1 MALDPN
7 IKTRPLNINDLD
19 PSEYTVVEEK
29 EDEDE
34 ETIDKP
40 LNINDLDPSEYTVVE
55 EADKETITVDKEAI
69 VKPLNINDLDPS
81 EYTVVEEPKEESSYF
96 DKVVLDSAI
105 SLSQGFVGLGQA
117 AVGLFDIPTLGY
129 AGKGLEY
136 TLDNVFGGDLADL
149 TQWLQSFKTDE
160 QLLAERELSEV
171 KDFLPTIKEL
181 ATNPGALSNTILR
194 TLPQM
199 IGGWGIGRKI
209 LSEVGKYGAKK
220 GLGVKATQ
228 ELIKKNAV
236 KATGAGEGIIAT
248 GAMAEDIRQQSED
261 GLITPTQAALSVG
274 SGALTG
280 ILGTLGAKVAN
291 RLDVTDIDVLVTAGR
306 GAQKAEAKSAL
317 VAAIKSGVLE
327 ATIEELPQS
336 MQEQVAMN
344 IAVGRPPLEGVPEA
358 AAEGMMAAFVIA
370 GSVSG
375 VNQKLTNT
383 KIKRDNIAEEFE
395 KEKKE
400 EKKRLKD
407 SPDIATIKK
416 DGFTELEARN
426 QAKEDAAS
434 KKAQKIEKIK
444 STKALNKAASYAATD
459 GVITENVLKTFQ
471 LNPRSNAYGLLLN
484 QDLKKPLVAEQVYR
498 ILDAIPPNQR
508 MNQKAI
514 TKFLQGAQNAKG
526 GEAKDTAVDPT
537 TTGASDAIPG
547 GQPDANAEGNQNL
560 VGTRNDINTDNTGK
574 PISGAQRKRAALA
587 QQKKAA
593 KAEQKKILSGKDQG
607 FDTSVGLAD
616 EVATRAD
623 IAEVTGIDESGPDS
637 DEGGNNYRRS
647 EPYNDSRS
655 EPLSNLARISNLNQW
670 AGNTQLR
677 YKEGQRDVRGFE
689 ANPGELIPFYH
700 ATDAKDDFSTFLTFP
715 FPGRGAIYASPSPEE
730 AQRIAFQ
737 YGNIQTGTSSVRNF
751 NPDEGSRVLPVY
763 VRAENVWDYES
774 ADDIDIVYQEI
785 QKQKSTAEA
794 LKFKNGVAEQ
804 NYRPIEDNIDIIES
818 LGYDG
823 FFIMEPTTSG
833 NSAKNIGVFDPNQ
846 LKSAIGNDGGFST
859 ENDDIQ
865 KSILRDTLENINE
878 QIEENQDG
886 AITPAQQRVQMNA
899 VFDTIVKFQNKISA
913 VIPGEVRTSAQ
924 EQLEQI
930 KRFVEMRAS
939 AIQKLE
945 DGTAANEPGGETFAS
960 TQVNELNNSI
970 RRIGVQLKNS
980 VLKIQE
986 RKMNLKSYS
995 ADATFDAI
1003 LDAEKRIRKQ
1013 LVKPAINLTNA
1024 LNETFEDLKYRLDII
1039 EDDVFRNPQKKAM
1052 YEVDSPIY
1060 GSNTIKYLTE
1070 TYTESDTYDLDTILE
1085 MGNSIRVV
1093 KTDPSARKYQ
1103 ADMGKAKGDVALQT
1117 ALTLKFENGKFNLA
1131 RDLVNFEKIIAFDL
1145 VNSLNLKIEENSDY
1159 VNAVLGNN
1167 GITND
1172 FTDAIPA
1179 RNLNDLIQN
1188 NINAGNPTNVVD
1200 VLQMLEDSQTI
1211 NNTEKEVVK
1220 ILKKVP
1226 GMSDVSVERMQE
1238 NGKFGYGVLGYY
1250 QEQDRSLKIKM
1261 LNLSSSRREF
1271 QQSTSDMFAT
1281 NATII
1286 HEIVHA
1292 ATVGITETLF
1302 KNPRID
1308 DIRNPNL
1315 LEPKNKLGQ
1324 QLKDIMVTVYEAN
1337 IENEAAFDK
1346 RQDFFEETA
1355 GYDSDSYYPP
1365 GIDFS
1370 SPGYRFN
1377 KEYGMTNP
1385 LEFLAESFSNESFQI
1400 GLAQIPSK
1408 VEKKANLFESL
1419 WDDFIIYVQNAITS
1433 VNNRA
1438 RKQPPNIDIQQ
1449 RSVLNDLVAIA
1460 PSLMQG
1466 PQTPADNSKTPNFKK
1481 TTNIEQEGDKLLKES
1496 GQKPAAPPPPPK
1508 VPKYVTAGDDPRFD
1522 TVFGYVGAGMR
1533 WVQTKVFNFEAALNG
1548 AIRKSMRKQ
1557 GVTPKDFEKAFYM
1570 LDSGQA
1576 VKADDVATNFIFK
1589 GDIKWDEDTSKAMV
1603 EENGMSMKDLEKQL
1617 LDISGKKGI
1626 PLQKVVEHAHSYF
1639 VALRNKGLRS
1649 TNLKVEKKVLS
1660 LLAQGKKTQAKK
1672 VYAAG
1677 FKVPSMTIEQQRSG
1691 LKQIK
1696 LYPEL
1701 AEVSNI
1707 WNAVRENV
1715 INFAVESGLY
1725 TEEQAQKLLDVM
1737 DYVPFYRAMGEK
1749 IGPQE
1754 NTRGLLDAQTDKK
1767 YKGSYRPVHNVF
1779 DNMEKW
1785 AHYIVRKS
1793 VQNQS
1798 AVNKVVLTKKYM
1810 GNIGTSPNDW
1820 VIKDTTNKNK
1830 NDGTTIVVWMDG
1842 KKESFQYRSKIMS
1855 EAFTG
1860 LEPAALPMLRFLAP
1874 IINTLRLN
1882 IVLNPIFSIIQIP
1895 MDAFATFLTSGV
1907 KFPVMLPLQVVK
1919 EIALSTVGLSNART
1933 QLKKATV
1940 AGIRDYSKQVENVE
1954 KEIRR
1959 NGYRQETSSYKKIL
1973 EVLVAPLQKFS
1984 QMSDN
1989 LIRQAVYSQT
1999 MLETNDARLAT
2010 LRAAEIINFRRTGS
2024 AQIVN
2029 IARQLAPFVNANL
2042 QALNVVGGTLLL
2054 DGISPQTKMQALGS
2068 NLNALTQTVPLVIMY
2083 NMLMGGE
2090 EEFEKL
2096 DPAYRDNVLFIPS
2109 GFSVDKDSP
2118 LGITFQTA
2126 GFTMP
2131 LRPDLWTLIAK
2142 VIPEHLYQ
2150 AYIEDSEDSEKMK
2163 LAFKRALLK
2172 GIATPG
2178 PMPTGIGSFLE
2189 AAYNYDLYKDRPIV
2203 GRGQEKFSGAPE
2215 EQYTR
2220 STSQFSISVANF
2232 FAEETGKTVS
2242 PMYIDHIL
2250 RGTLGYTAGIIQL
2263 FTERWMADINGIVLP
2278 KNTGIEGIMAMDRE
2292 GLRDIPGTFRLYTSE
2307 EGSRNQGDFYELRE
2321 QVNEIYKTYK
2331 ALDTTTGVDKAKAEK
2346 YRDENQE
2353 FLDVYESIKVLD
2365 GRMAQIRKL
2374 ENEVYRNPNMEPAE
2388 KEKELRRYAEERQ
2401 DQLGYLVESGYFN
2414 NSKTNRKLRRL
2425 IEEHRREVYD

>member
-1 MALDPN
+1 M
-7 IKTRPLNINDLD
+7 
-19 PSEYTVVEEK
+19 
-29 EDEDE
+29 
-34 ETIDKP
+34 
-40 LNINDLDPSEYTVVE
+40 
-55 EADKETITVDKEAI
+55 
-69 VKPLNINDLDPS
+69 
-81 EYTVVEEPKEESSYF
+81 
-96 DKVVLDSAI
+96 
-105 SLSQGFVGLGQA
+105 SQGFVGLGQA

-129 AGKGLEY
+129 AGKGLDY
-136 TLDNVFGGDLADL
+136 ALDNVFGGDLADL

-160 QLLAERELSEV
+160 QILAERELSDV
-171 KDFLPTIKEL
+171 KGFLPTIKEL
-181 ATNPGALSNTILR
+181 ATNPGALSNSILR

-199 IGGWGIGRKI
+199 LGGWAIGKK
-209 LSEVGKYGAKK
+209 LLTEVGKYGAKK

-274 SGALTG
+274 SGVITG
-280 ILGTLGAKVAN
+280 ILGTLGGKVAN
-291 RLDVTDIDVLVTAGR
+291 KLDVTDIDVLLTAGK
-306 GAQKAEAKSAL
+306 GAQKAEARSAL

-336 MQEQVAMN
+336 MQEQIAMN

-383 KIKRDNIAEEFE
+383 KINRDNIAEEFE
-395 KEKKE
+395 KEQKRIKKE
-400 EKKRLKD
+400 DKD
-407 SPDIATIKK
+407 LPEVSKVKK
-416 DGFTELEARN
+416 DGYEGLKNIVKDEEEA
-426 QAKEDAAS
+426 ALKVEETKE
-434 KKAQKIEKIK
+434 KRKA
-444 STKALNKAASYAATD
+444 TNALNKVASYAATD
-459 GVITENVLKTFQ
+459 GLITKDVLKTFQ
-471 LNPRSNAYGLLLN
+471 LNPSSNAYKLLLN
-484 QDLKKPLVAEQVYR
+484 QDLKKQNNVYQ
-498 ILDAIPPNQR
+498 ILDAIPKNQKI
-508 MNQKAI
+508 NQKAV

-537 TTGASDAIPG
+537 TTGASNAIPG

-560 VGTRNDINTDNTGK
+560 VGTRNDVNTDNTGK

-587 QQKKAA
+587 KKKAA

-616 EVATRAD
+616 EVATRED
-623 IAEVTGIDESGPDS
+623 ITEVTGIDESGPDS
-637 DEGGNNYRRS
+637 DEGGTNYRRS

-655 EPLSNLARISNLNQW
+655 EPLSNLARLSNLNQW

-677 YKEGQRDVRGFE
+677 YKEGQLDIRGFE
-689 ANPGELIPFYH
+689 AISGELIPFYH
-700 ATDAKDDFSTFLTFP
+700 ATDAKDDFNYFLTNP
-715 FPGRGAIYASPSPEE
+715 FPGTGAVYASPSPEE

-737 YGNIQTGTSSVRNF
+737 YGNTQTGTSSVRNL
-751 NPDEGSRVLPVY
+751 NPNEGSRVLPVY

-804 NYRPIEDNIDIIES
+804 NYKPIEDNIDIIES

-846 LKSAIGNDGGFST
+846 LKSAIGNDGSFST
-859 ENDDIQ
+859 TDDNITARRAQ
-865 KSILRDTLENINE
+865 YPSILRDALENINE

-899 VFDTIVKFQNKISA
+899 VFDTIDKWQKTIGPYLVK
-913 VIPGEVRTSAQ
+913 GDGTGRTVAQ
-924 EQLEQI
+924 ELLEQI
-930 KRFVEMRAS
+930 KRFIDRRANV
-939 AIQKLE
+939 IQKIE
-945 DGTAANEPGGETFAS
+945 DGTAANEPGGETFANN
-960 TQVNELNNSI
+960 QVQEINNTINSL
-970 RRIGVQLKNS
+970 GVQLKNS
-980 VLKIQE
+980 VLKIQKN
-986 RKMNLKSYS
+986 KMNLNGGKPYS
-995 ADATFDAI
+995 ADATFDEI

-1013 LVKPAINLTNA
+1013 IVKPAINLTHA
-1024 LNETFEDLKYRLDII
+1024 LNETVEDFRYRLDII
-1039 EDDVFRNPQKKAM
+1039 EDDVSRNPRKEAM
-1052 YEVDSPIY
+1052 YEADSPIY
-1060 GSNTIKYLTE
+1060 GDPVVQFLTE
-1070 TYTESDTYDLDTILE
+1070 VYTESTTYDLATILE
-1085 MGNSIRVV
+1085 MGNDIRVV
-1093 KTDPSARKYQ
+1093 KAPPSAKKYQ
-1103 ADMGKAKGDVALQT
+1103 DDMGKAKGDVALQT
-1117 ALTLKFENGKFNLA
+1117 ALTLKFDDGKFNVA

-1145 VNSLNLKIEENSDY
+1145 VNSLNVQIENESNY
-1159 VNAVLGNN
+1159 VDAVLDNN
-1167 GITND
+1167 SITSD
-1172 FTDAIPA
+1172 FTDALPA
-1179 RNLNDLIQN
+1179 RNLNNLIKD
-1188 NINAGNPTNVVD
+1188 NIAAEKTTNVVD
-1200 VLQMLEDSQTI
+1200 VLQMLEETQTLT
-1211 NNTEKEVVK
+1211 NTEKAVVK

-1226 GMSDVSVERMQE
+1226 GMNDVLVDRMDE
-1238 NGKFGYGVLGYY
+1238 DINSPMVLGVLGYY
-1250 QEQDRSLKIKM
+1250 SESDRAIKIKM
-1261 LNLSSSRREF
+1261 LNLSSSRRQF
-1271 QQSTSDMFAT
+1271 QQPTPDMFAT

-1302 KNPRID
+1302 KNPRLD

-1324 QLKDIMVTVYEAN
+1324 ELKDIMVNVYEAN
-1337 IENEAAFDK
+1337 IENVKEFNR
-1346 RQDFFEETA
+1346 RQDLIEAGFESEA
-1355 GYDSDSYYPP
+1355 GFDSDSYYPP
-1365 GIDFS
+1365 VPTNFS
-1370 SPGYRFN
+1370 APGYVFN
-1377 KEYGMTNP
+1377 NEYGMTNV
-1385 LEFLAESFSNESFQI
+1385 LEFLAEAFSNERFQI

-1408 VEKKANLFESL
+1408 VKKRANLFESL
-1419 WDDFIIYVQNAITS
+1419 WDDFITYVQNAINS
-1433 VNNRA
+1433 VNRRA
-1438 RKQPPNIDIQQ
+1438 GKQSPNIDIQQ

-1557 GVTPKDFEKAFYM
+1557 GVTAKDFEKAFYM

-1603 EENGMSMKDLEKQL
+1603 EENGMSMKDLERQL

-1660 LLAQGKKTQAKK
+1660 LLRQGKNTQAKK

-1725 TEEQAQKLLDVM
+1725 NEEQAQKLLDVM

-1959 NGYRQETSSYKKIL
+1959 NGYSQETSSYKKIL
-1973 EVLVAPLQKFS
+1973 ETLVAPLQKFS

-1999 MLETNDARLAT
+1999 MLETKDARLAT

-2024 AQIVN
+2024 AQVVN

-2090 EEFEKL
+2090 EEFEEL

-2118 LGITFQTA
+2118 LGITFQTV

-2220 STSQFSISVANF
+2220 TTSQFSISVANF
-2232 FAEETGKTVS
+2232 FAEETGKTIS

-2307 EGSRNQGDFYELRE
+2307 EGSRNQSDFYELRE
-2321 QVNEIYKTYK
+2321 QVNEIYKTYN
-2331 ALDTTTGVDKAKAEK
+2331 ALDKTTGVNKAKAEK
-2346 YRDENQE
+2346 YREENQE
-2353 FLDVYESIKVLD
+2353 FLDVYSNLKSLD
-2365 GRMAQIRKL
+2365 ERMASIRKL

-2388 KEKELRRYAEERQ
+2388 KEKELRRYAQERQ
-2401 DQLGYLVESGYFN
+2401 EQLGYLVESDYFD
-2414 NSKTNRKLRRL
+2414 NSKTSRKLRRL
-2425 IEEHRREVYD
+2425 IEEYRREVYD

>member
-1 MALDPN
+1 
-7 IKTRPLNINDLD
+7 
-19 PSEYTVVEEK
+19 
-29 EDEDE
+29 
-34 ETIDKP
+34 
-40 LNINDLDPSEYTVVE
+40 
-55 EADKETITVDKEAI
+55 
-69 VKPLNINDLDPS
+69 
-81 EYTVVEEPKEESSYF
+81 
-96 DKVVLDSAI
+96 
-105 SLSQGFVGLGQA
+105 
-117 AVGLFDIPTLGY
+117 
-129 AGKGLEY
+129 
-136 TLDNVFGGDLADL
+136 
-149 TQWLQSFKTDE
+149 
-160 QLLAERELSEV
+160 
-171 KDFLPTIKEL
+171 
-181 ATNPGALSNTILR
+181 
-194 TLPQM
+194 
-199 IGGWGIGRKI
+199 
-209 LSEVGKYGAKK
+209 
-220 GLGVKATQ
+220 
-228 ELIKKNAV
+228 
-236 KATGAGEGIIAT
+236 
-248 GAMAEDIRQQSED
+248 
-261 GLITPTQAALSVG
+261 
-274 SGALTG
+274 
-280 ILGTLGAKVAN
+280 
-291 RLDVTDIDVLVTAGR
+291 
-306 GAQKAEAKSAL
+306 
-317 VAAIKSGVLE
+317 
-327 ATIEELPQS
+327 
-336 MQEQVAMN
+336 
-344 IAVGRPPLEGVPEA
+344 
-358 AAEGMMAAFVIA
+358 
-370 GSVSG
+370 
-375 VNQKLTNT
+375 
-383 KIKRDNIAEEFE
+383 
-395 KEKKE
+395 
-400 EKKRLKD
+400 
-407 SPDIATIKK
+407 
-416 DGFTELEARN
+416 
-426 QAKEDAAS
+426 
-434 KKAQKIEKIK
+434 
-444 STKALNKAASYAATD
+444 
-459 GVITENVLKTFQ
+459 
-471 LNPRSNAYGLLLN
+471 
-484 QDLKKPLVAEQVYR
+484 
-498 ILDAIPPNQR
+498 

-537 TTGASDAIPG
+537 TTGASNAIPG
-547 GQPDANAEGNQNL
+547 GQSDADAAGNQNPD
-560 VGTRNDINTDNTGK
+560 GTRNDVNTDNTGK
-574 PISGAQRKRAALA
+574 PNVRAQRKRDALA
-587 QQKKAA
+587 KKKAA
-593 KAEQKKILSGKDQG
+593 KAEQKKAVFKDKVKAKD
-607 FDTSVGLAD
+607 FDTSVGLAEETPTRD
-616 EVATRAD
+616 EVLDEA
-623 IAEVTGIDESGPDS
+623 GIDESGPES
-637 DEGGNNYRRS
+637 DEGGTNYRRS

-655 EPLSNLARISNLNQW
+655 EPLSNSARLTNLNQW

-677 YKEGQRDVRGFE
+677 YKEGQRDIRGFE
-689 ANPGELIPFYH
+689 AIPGELIPFYH
-700 ATDAKDDFSTFLTFP
+700 ATDAKDDFNSFLTFP
-715 FPGRGAIYASPSPEE
+715 FPGRGAIYASPSSEE

-737 YGNIQTGTSSVRNF
+737 YGSTQTGTSSVRNP
-751 NPDEGSRVLPVY
+751 NPNEGSRVLPVY

-804 NYRPIEDNIDIIES
+804 NYKPIEDNIDIIES

-846 LKSAIGNDGGFST
+846 LKSAIGNDGSFST
-859 ENDDIQ
+859 TNDNITARRAQ
-865 KSILRDTLENINE
+865 YPSILRDTLENINE

-899 VFDTIVKFQNKISA
+899 VFDTIDKWQKTIGPYLVK
-913 VIPGEVRTSAQ
+913 GDGTGRTVAQ

-930 KRFVEMRAS
+930 KRFIDQRANV
-939 AIQKLE
+939 IQKIE
-945 DGTAANEPGGETFAS
+945 DGTAASEPGGETFANN
-960 TQVNELNNSI
+960 QVQEINKTINSL
-970 RRIGVQLKNS
+970 GVQLKNS
-980 VLKIQE
+980 VLKIQKN
-986 RKMNLKSYS
+986 KMNLNGGKPYS

-1003 LDAEKRIRKQ
+1003 LDAEKRIRNQ
-1013 LVKPAINLTNA
+1013 IVKPAINLTNA
-1024 LNETFEDLKYRLDII
+1024 LNETIEDFRYRLDII
-1039 EDDVFRNPQKKAM
+1039 EDDVSRNPRKEAM
-1052 YEVDSPIY
+1052 YEADSPIY
-1060 GSNTIKYLTE
+1060 GDPVVQFLTE
-1070 TYTESDTYDLDTILE
+1070 VYTESTTFDLATILE
-1085 MGNSIRVV
+1085 MGNDIRVV
-1093 KTDPSARKYQ
+1093 KADPSAKKYQ
-1103 ADMGKAKGDVALQT
+1103 DDMDRTKGDVVSQT
-1117 ALTLKFENGKFNLA
+1117 ALTLAFDTGKFNVA
-1131 RDLVNFEKIIAFDL
+1131 RDLVNYEKIIAFDL
-1145 VNSLNLKIEENSDY
+1145 VNSLNVQIENDSNY
-1159 VNAVLGNN
+1159 VDAVLDDNS
-1167 GITND
+1167 ITDD
-1172 FTDAIPA
+1172 FIDAIPA
-1179 RNLNDLIQN
+1179 RNLNDLIKD
-1188 NINAGNPTNVVD
+1188 NIAAEKTTNVVD
-1200 VLQMLEDSQTI
+1200 VLQMLEETQTLT
-1211 NNTEKEVVK
+1211 NTEKAVVK

-1226 GMSDVSVERMQE
+1226 GMNDVLVDRMDE
-1238 NGKFGYGVLGYY
+1238 DINSPMVLNVLGYY
-1250 QEQDRSLKIKM
+1250 SEYERAIKIKM
-1261 LNLSSSRREF
+1261 LNLSHSSREF
-1271 QQSTSDMFAT
+1271 QQPTKDMFAT

-1292 ATVGITETLF
+1292 ATVGITENLF
-1302 KNPRID
+1302 KNKILDNVRD
-1308 DIRNPNL
+1308 PNL
-1315 LEPKNKLGQ
+1315 LEPRNKLGQ
-1324 QLKDIMVTVYEAN
+1324 ELKDIMVTVYEAN
-1337 IENEAAFDK
+1337 IENVKAFGN
-1346 RQDFFEETA
+1346 RQVRDMTLEEYNSINIE
-1355 GYDSDSYYPP
+1355 G
-1365 GIDFS
+1365 FS
-1370 SPGYRFN
+1370 APGYVFN
-1377 KEYGMTNP
+1377 DEYGMTNV
-1385 LEFLAESFSNESFQI
+1385 LEFIAEAFSNERFQI

-1408 VEKKANLFESL
+1408 VKKRANLFESL
-1419 WDDFIIYVQNAITS
+1419 WDDFIIYVQNALNS
-1433 VNNRA
+1433 VNLREG
-1438 RKQPPNIDIQQ
+1438 KQSPNIDIQQ

-1466 PQTPADNSKTPNFKK
+1466 PREFGPNQATRKQFKK

-1557 GVTPKDFEKAFYM
+1557 GVTAKDFEKAFYM

-1649 TNLKVEKKVLS
+1649 TNLKVDKKVLS
-1660 LLAQGKKTQAKK
+1660 LLRQGKNTQAKK

-1725 TEEQAQKLLDVM
+1725 NEEQAQKLLDVM

-1895 MDAFATFLTSGV
+1895 MAAFATFLTSGV

-1919 EIALSTVGLSNART
+1919 EIALSTVGLSNARA

-1959 NGYRQETSSYKKIL
+1959 NGYSQETSSYKKIL
-1973 EVLVAPLQKFS
+1973 ETLVSPLQKFS

-1999 MLETNDARLAT
+1999 MLETKDARLAT

-2024 AQIVN
+2024 AQVVN

-2118 LGITFQTA
+2118 LGITFQTV

-2307 EGSRNQGDFYELRE
+2307 EGSRNQSDFYELRE

-2346 YRDENQE
+2346 YRNENQE

-2388 KEKELRRYAEERQ
+2388 KEKELRRYAQERQ
-2401 DQLGYLVESGYFN
+2401 EQLGYLVESDYFD
-2414 NSKTNRKLRRL
+2414 NSKTSRKLRRL
-2425 IEEHRREVYD
+2425 IEEYRREVYD

>member
-105 SLSQGFVGLGQA
+105 STAQGFVGLGQA
-117 AVGLFDIPTLGY
+117 VVGLFDIPTLGY

-160 QLLAERELSEV
+160 QILAERELSDV
-171 KDFLPTIKEL
+171 KGFLPTIKEL
-181 ATNPGALSNTILR
+181 ATNPGALSNSILR

-199 IGGWGIGRKI
+199 LGGWAIGKK
-209 LSEVGKYGAKK
+209 LLTEVGKYGAKK

-274 SGALTG
+274 SGVLTG
-280 ILGTLGAKVAN
+280 ILGTLGGKVAN
-291 RLDVTDIDVLVTAGR
+291 KLDVTDIDVLLTAGK
-306 GAQKAEAKSAL
+306 GAQKAEARSAL

-336 MQEQVAMN
+336 MQEQIAMN
-344 IAVGRPPLEGVPEA
+344 IAVGRPPFEGVPEA

-383 KIKRDNIAEEFE
+383 KINRDNIAEKFE

-407 SPDIATIKK
+407 SPEVSKVKK
-416 DGFTELEARN
+416 DGFEVLKNRVKDE
-426 QAKEDAAS
+426 EEAAS
-434 KKAQKIEKIK
+434 KKVETIEKIK
-444 STKALNKAASYAATD
+444 KTKTLNKAASYVATD
-459 GVITENVLKTFQ
+459 GVITEDVLKTFQ
-471 LNPRSNAYGLLLN
+471 LNPRSRAYQLLIN

-498 ILDAIPPNQR
+498 ILDAIPPTQR

-560 VGTRNDINTDNTGK
+560 VGTRNDVNTDNTGK
-574 PISGAQRKRAALA
+574 PNVRAQRKRAALA
-587 QQKKAA
+587 KKKAA

-616 EVATRAD
+616 EVATRED
-623 IAEVTGIDESGPDS
+623 ITEVTGIDESGPDS
-637 DEGGNNYRRS
+637 DEGGTNYRRS

-655 EPLSNLARISNLNQW
+655 EPLSNSARLSNLNQW

-677 YKEGQRDVRGFE
+677 YKEGQRDIRGFE
-689 ANPGELIPFYH
+689 AISGELIPFYH
-700 ATDAKDDFSTFLTFP
+700 ATDAKDDFNYFLTNP
-715 FPGRGAIYASPSPEE
+715 FPGTGAIYASPSPEE
-730 AQRIAFQ
+730 AQRIAFH
-737 YGNIQTGTSSVRNF
+737 YGSTQTGTSSVRNP
-751 NPDEGSRVLPVY
+751 NPNEGSRVLPVY

-804 NYRPIEDNIDIIES
+804 NYKPIEDNIDIIES

-846 LKSAIGNDGGFST
+846 LKSAIGNDGSFST
-859 ENDDIQ
+859 TDDNITARRAEYP
-865 KSILRDTLENINE
+865 SILRDALENINE

-899 VFDTIVKFQNKISA
+899 VFDTIDKWQKTIGPYLVK
-913 VIPGEVRTSAQ
+913 GDGTGRTVAQ
-924 EQLEQI
+924 ELLEQI
-930 KRFVEMRAS
+930 KRFIDRRANV
-939 AIQKLE
+939 IQKIE
-945 DGTAANEPGGETFAS
+945 DGTAANEPGGETFANN
-960 TQVNELNNSI
+960 QVQEINNTINSL
-970 RRIGVQLKNS
+970 GVQLKNS
-980 VLKIQE
+980 VLKIQKN
-986 RKMNLKSYS
+986 KMNLNGGKPYS
-995 ADATFDAI
+995 ADATFDEI
-1003 LDAEKRIRKQ
+1003 LDAEKRIRNQ
-1013 LVKPAINLTNA
+1013 IVKPAINLTHA
-1024 LNETFEDLKYRLDII
+1024 LNETVEDFRYRLDII
-1039 EDDVFRNPQKKAM
+1039 EDDVSRNPRKEAM
-1052 YEVDSPIY
+1052 YEADSPIY
-1060 GSNTIKYLTE
+1060 GDPVVQFLTE
-1070 TYTESDTYDLDTILE
+1070 VYTESTTYDLATILE
-1085 MGNSIRVV
+1085 MGNDIRVV
-1093 KTDPSARKYQ
+1093 KAPPSAKKYQ
-1103 ADMGKAKGDVALQT
+1103 DDMGKAKGDVALQT
-1117 ALTLKFENGKFNLA
+1117 ALTLKFDDGKFNVA

-1145 VNSLNLKIEENSDY
+1145 VNSLNVQIENESNY
-1159 VNAVLGNN
+1159 VDAVLDNN
-1167 GITND
+1167 SITSD
-1172 FTDAIPA
+1172 FTDALPA
-1179 RNLNDLIQN
+1179 RNLNNLIKD
-1188 NINAGNPTNVVD
+1188 NIAAEKTTNVVD
-1200 VLQMLEDSQTI
+1200 VLQMLEETQTLT
-1211 NNTEKEVVK
+1211 NTEKAVVK

-1226 GMSDVSVERMQE
+1226 GMNDVLVDRMDE
-1238 NGKFGYGVLGYY
+1238 DINSPMVLGVLGYY
-1250 QEQDRSLKIKM
+1250 SESDRAIKIKM
-1261 LNLSSSRREF
+1261 LNLSSSNRQF
-1271 QQSTSDMFAT
+1271 QQPTPDMFAT

-1324 QLKDIMVTVYEAN
+1324 ELKDIMVTVYETN
-1337 IENEAAFDK
+1337 IENEAGFS
-1346 RQDFFEETA
+1346 
-1355 GYDSDSYYPP
+1355 SDSNN
-1365 GIDFS
+1365 FS

-1385 LEFLAESFSNESFQI
+1385 LEFLAEAFSNKSFQI

-1408 VEKKANLFESL
+1408 VKKRANLFESL

-1557 GVTPKDFEKAFYM
+1557 GVTAKDFEKAFYM

-1603 EENGMSMKDLEKQL
+1603 EENGMSMKDLERQL

-1660 LLAQGKKTQAKK
+1660 LLRQGKNTQAKK

-1725 TEEQAQKLLDVM
+1725 NEEQAQKLLDVM

-1919 EIALSTVGLSNART
+1919 EIALSTVGLSNARA

-1959 NGYRQETSSYKKIL
+1959 NGYSQETSSYKKIL
-1973 EVLVAPLQKFS
+1973 EVLVSPLQKFS

-1999 MLETNDARLAT
+1999 MLETKDARLAT

-2024 AQIVN
+2024 AQVVN

-2118 LGITFQTA
+2118 LGITFQTV

-2278 KNTGIEGIMAMDRE
+2278 KNTGIEGIRAMTRE
-2292 GLRDIPGTFRLYTSE
+2292 GFRDIPGTFRLYTSE
-2307 EGSRNQGDFYELRE
+2307 EGSRNQSDFYELRE

-2388 KEKELRRYAEERQ
+2388 KEKELRRYAQERQ
-2401 DQLGYLVESGYFN
+2401 EQLGYLVESDYFD
-2414 NSKTNRKLRRL
+2414 NSKTSRKLRRL
-2425 IEEHRREVYD
+2425 IEEYRRQVYD